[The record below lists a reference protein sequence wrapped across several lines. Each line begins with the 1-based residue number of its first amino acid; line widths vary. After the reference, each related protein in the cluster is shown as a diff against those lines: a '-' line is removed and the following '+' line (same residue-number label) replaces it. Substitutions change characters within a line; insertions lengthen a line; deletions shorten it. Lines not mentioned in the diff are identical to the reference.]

1 MCYLTSSCTDATLE
15 SRSDEVFVPCPK
27 RVVTTVGARWR
38 NLFTRSQRS
47 IWRRFWIAHGPRTAV
62 ARACGARAP
71 ERCPDRLSA
80 GRLRVVQAR
89 PKACPERRRRGGR
102 RHGSAKSGGADT
114 TKGTETSRSSI
125 QPEQTDK
132 QLRYTSHLSNFGCL
146 ASQSR
151 FRKYELPSNGTSTL
165 APSLTCDSTN
175 AKSSSLFA
183 LASRTPH
190 RVSPPLSN
198 A

>member
-1 MCYLTSSCTDATLE
+1 MKCSFPAPNASLPPSEPDEGTSLPGRSGASGDGFGSRTDL
-15 SRSDEVFVPCPK
+15 
-27 RVVTTVGARWR
+27 
-38 NLFTRSQRS
+38 
-47 IWRRFWIAHGPRTAV
+47 GPAV

-89 PKACPERRRRGGR
+89 TKACPERRRRGGR
-102 RHGSAKSGGADT
+102 RRGSAKSGGADT

-165 APSLTCDSTN
+165 APPLTCDSTN